1 MRQTNRHIT
10 ISNRSSRMSW
20 LLLSLLLLCLSA
32 CSSSDDDNSQPTNP
46 SKAPTQLYIY
56 VYAPQQAEPT
66 RATYEGDVS
75 AVNQEATIY
84 SMQIWVFTHDTKKL
98 IGYYS
103 PTTLPG
109 LSSDHPYKEF
119 QLTIDET
126 YAETEVNSRENVD
139 VYVLANV
146 TPETCNVTLNETTT
160 QAQLEAA
167 VMSKTNALDP
177 FGMATPVTSVPE
189 NVGLPMS
196 GVLRDQPVTGSSPVL
211 RLESGDELA
220 KVILRRTISKLRF
233 AFSRETGSETLRI
246 NSIQLNTEMIPLS
259 EYLFMTDAQPYD
271 RKTCHIGTEYDAT
284 TSNLLLDVAI
294 PDVAERDDPAY
305 YAWGNSELDPF
316 HYEWLI
322 EAAVSDG
329 YLTQRT
335 FYLRESDKLLQG
347 TIKYQIGEGEEQTT
361 TFRMIDEGGF
371 SRNHVWTVYAYQ
383 ANAKLQVVVATVT
396 AWRQIEEEYDFYNW

>member
-10 ISNRSSRMSW
+10 TSRNSRPMRW

-32 CSSSDDDNSQPTNP
+32 CSSSDDDNSQGTN
-46 SKAPTQLYIY
+46 SNKVPTQLYIY
-56 VYAPQQAEPT
+56 VYAPQQIAPL
-66 RATYEGDVS
+66 RAAYEGDVG
-75 AVNQEATIY
+75 AANQEATIY
-84 SMQIWVFTHDTKKL
+84 SMQIWVFTHDTNQL

-103 PTTLPG
+103 PTTPPG
-109 LSSDHPYKEF
+109 LSATHPYEEF

-126 YAETEVNSRENVD
+126 YAKTEANSRENVD

-146 TPETCNVTLNETTT
+146 TPETCNVTLDETTT
-160 QAQLEAA
+160 QTQLEEA
-167 VMSKTNALDP
+167 VMSKTNTLDP
-177 FGMATPVTSVPE
+177 FGMVTPVTRVPE

-196 GVLRDQPVTGSSPVL
+196 GVLRNQPVTGSSPVL
-211 RLESGDELA
+211 RLENDGELA
-220 KVILRRTISKLRF
+220 KVMLRRTVSKLRF

-246 NSIQLNTEMIPLS
+246 NSIQLNSEMIPIS

-271 RKTCHIGTEYDAT
+271 RKTCHIGSEYDAT
-284 TSNLLLDVAI
+284 TPNLLDAAISDVAK
-294 PDVAERDDPAY
+294 RDDPAY
-305 YAWGNSELDPF
+305 YAWGNNELDPF

-322 EAAVSDG
+322 EAAASDG

-335 FYLRESDKLLQG
+335 FYLRESDKQLQG
-347 TIKYQIGEGEEQTT
+347 AIKYQIGESEEQTT
-361 TFRMIDEGGF
+361 TFHMVDEGGF

>member
-160 QAQLEAA
+160 QAQLEA
-167 VMSKTNALDP
+167 SL
-177 FGMATPVTSVPE
+177 MAAMQHRGGNIIKIIFLT
-189 NVGLPMS
+189 GLT
-196 GVLRDQPVTGSSPVL
+196 VR
-211 RLESGDELA
+211 EW
-220 KVILRRTISKLRF
+220 RRTGKGNIASYDI
-233 AFSRETGSETLRI
+233 ETTL
-246 NSIQLNTEMIPLS
+246 
-259 EYLFMTDAQPYD
+259 
-271 RKTCHIGTEYDAT
+271 C
-284 TSNLLLDVAI
+284 LLA
-294 PDVAERDDPAY
+294 
-305 YAWGNSELDPF
+305 
-316 HYEWLI
+316 
-322 EAAVSDG
+322 
-329 YLTQRT
+329 
-335 FYLRESDKLLQG
+335 
-347 TIKYQIGEGEEQTT
+347 
-361 TFRMIDEGGF
+361 
-371 SRNHVWTVYAYQ
+371 
-383 ANAKLQVVVATVT
+383 
-396 AWRQIEEEYDFYNW
+396 